1 MTADSPVLSLLPKEM
16 LQICTSHVTFEQQI
30 IETCATVSISICAMG
45 GRTMNTAVSR
55 DPFQRIWDQFIDEGL
70 LKGSELSPA
79 VALSWQRCRQRSLNP
94 RRPPRVPTQPSTL
107 PLGSQEQL
115 VLVRPAM
122 EDLHQFVEG
131 SGCVV
136 AFANAEGT
144 LLDIFG
150 DTHTAQEL
158 AEIGFVP
165 GASWT
170 EEAVGTNAIALAL
183 SDAFPI
189 QVRGAA
195 HYCAYLH
202 PYCGSAAPMYNSLGH
217 ALGALAIFGRS
228 EDCHPHTLGMVTAA
242 AQAVTNQL
250 QMDVWLTSAN
260 ELLSELTTILQ
271 TLSEGIMLL
280 QPDGTI
286 AQMNARA
293 GQFLGLSLPR
303 ATGRK
308 LSEALEIP
316 AVLATA
322 LRTGR
327 EMNDEEV
334 SFHTSQ
340 GRVVC
345 LCTLKVINASTPV
358 RELVALRQPDHA
370 GISGWQRQQPP
381 PASGGFVLTLRSIER
396 VQRLVHRMSGA
407 RARLTFAN
415 IIGESPEMIEAV
427 RLARI
432 AAGSTSNVLL
442 HGETG
447 AGKEIF
453 AQSIHNASSRADGPF
468 VAINCAA
475 IPRELITSELFGYE
489 GGSFTGADKQGRPG
503 KFELAH
509 GGTLFLDE
517 IGDMPRDLQTSLLRA
532 IESRT
537 IMRIGGQSVVPVDV
551 RIIAA
556 THKNLT
562 TEARQGNFRSDLY
575 FRLNVFTIEVPPL
588 RQRGGDIPLL
598 AQHFIQQQSRAL
610 GRPLG
615 ITPDAL
621 AALQAYPW
629 PGNVRELENSLER
642 AIYVAQRSTITLE
655 DLPEAVRLGQ
665 PPTALPLFPGNQDA
679 SAERNEPAPRLRDRR
694 QERARLKEERASA
707 EARLILETYRS
718 QGNNLERTAEAL
730 GISRTTLWRKKIR
743 YNLPLGYNT
752 LGSPE

>member
-1 MTADSPVLSLLPKEM
+1 M
-16 LQICTSHVTFEQQI
+16 LQVCIEYVTFEKQSS
-30 IETCATVSISICAMG
+30 ETFATVIVSICAMG
-45 GRTMNTAVSR
+45 GRTMNTAVSH
-55 DPFQRIWDQFIDEGL
+55 DSFQRIWEQFIDEGL
-70 LKGSELSPA
+70 LQGNDLPPA
-79 VALSWQRCRQRSLNP
+79 IALSWQRCRQRTLNP
-94 RRPPRVPTQPSTL
+94 RRPPRIPSQPPTL
-107 PLGSQEQL
+107 PAGSQEQL

-131 SGCVV
+131 SGCIV

-150 DTHTAQEL
+150 DTHTAREL

-165 GASWT
+165 GAPWT

-189 QVRGAA
+189 QIRGAA
-195 HYCAYLH
+195 HFCAYLH
-202 PYCGSAAPMYNSLGH
+202 PYCGSAAPMYNSLGQS
-217 ALGALAIFGRS
+217 LGALAIFGRC

-250 QMDVWLTSAN
+250 QMDLWLTSAN

-293 GQFLGLSLPR
+293 GQLLGLSLPR

-345 LCTLKVINASTPV
+345 LCTLKAINAGTPV
-358 RELVALRQPDHA
+358 RELVTLRQPDHA
-370 GISGWQRQQPP
+370 GISAWQRQPP
-381 PASGGFVLTLRSIER
+381 AAPASGGFVLTLRSIER

-415 IIGESPEMIEAV
+415 IIGESQEMLEAI

-432 AAGSTSNVLL
+432 AAGSASNVLL

-532 IESRT
+532 IETRT

-556 THKNLT
+556 THKDLT
-562 TEARQGNFRSDLY
+562 AEARQGNFRSDLY
-575 FRLNVFTIEVPPL
+575 FRLNVFTIEVPAL
-588 RQRGGDIPLL
+588 RQRGADIPLL

-621 AALQAYPW
+621 ATLQAYPW

-642 AIYVAQRSTITLE
+642 AIYIAQRSTIGLE
-655 DLPEAVRLGQ
+655 DLPEAVRLGL
-665 PPTALPLFPGNQDA
+665 PPTALPLLPGGQDYPL
-679 SAERNEPAPRLRDRR
+679 ERTELAPKPRDTRQDPAL
-694 QERARLKEERASA
+694 LKEERSSA

-718 QGNNLERTAEAL
+718 QGNNLERTAQAL

-743 YNLPLGYNT
+743 YNLPLGYT
-752 LGSPE
+752 LATPENY

>member
-1 MTADSPVLSLLPKEM
+1 MSKAVSLDPVLRAW
-16 LQICTSHVTFEQQI
+16 EQF
-30 IETCATVSISICAMG
+30 V
-45 GRTMNTAVSR
+45 
-55 DPFQRIWDQFIDEGL
+55 DEGL
-70 LKGSELSPA
+70 LKGDELPPA
-79 VALSWQRCRQRSLNP
+79 VALSWQRCRQRVLDP
-94 RRPPRVPTQPSTL
+94 RRPPRAPRTPSEPPAT
-107 PLGSQEQL
+107 SQEQL

-136 AFANAEGT
+136 AFATAEGT
-144 LLDIFG
+144 LLDIVG
-150 DTHTAQEL
+150 DAHTAREL
-158 AEIGFVP
+158 AEVGFVP
-165 GASWT
+165 GATWT
-170 EEAVGTNAIALAL
+170 EESVGTNAIALAL
-183 SDAFPI
+183 ADAFPI
-189 QVRGAA
+189 QISGAA
-195 HYCAYLH
+195 HFCAYLH
-202 PYCGSAAPMYNSLGH
+202 PYCGSAAPIHDSLGQ
-217 ALGALAIFGRS
+217 ALGALAIFGRC

-250 QMDVWLTSAN
+250 QMDLWLTSAN
-260 ELLSELTTILQ
+260 ELLAELTTILQ

-280 QPDGTI
+280 KPDGTI
-286 AQMNARA
+286 VQMNGRA
-293 GQFLGLSLPR
+293 GQLLGLSLPR

-327 EMNDEEV
+327 EMTDEEF

-345 LCTLKVINASTPV
+345 LCTLKAINASTPV
-358 RELVALRQPDHA
+358 RELVALRQPERA
-370 GISGWQRQQPP
+370 GSSGWQRQQPAV
-381 PASGGFVLTLRSIER
+381 PASGFVLTLRSIER

-415 IIGESPEMIEAV
+415 IIGENHHLVEAI

-447 AGKEIF
+447 TGKEIF

-532 IESRT
+532 IETRT

-556 THKNLT
+556 THKDLAE
-562 TEARQGNFRSDLY
+562 EARQGNFRFDLY

-588 RQRGGDIPLL
+588 RQREGDIPLL

-610 GRPLG
+610 ERPLA
-615 ITPDAL
+615 ISPEAL
-621 AALQAYPW
+621 AALQGYPW

-642 AIYVAQRSTITLE
+642 AIYIAQRSTISPE
-655 DLPEAVRLGQ
+655 DLPEAVRLGLAATSLPFLSSPFESQ
-665 PPTALPLFPGNQDA
+665 P
-679 SAERNEPAPRLRDRR
+679 ERNGATPEPRDRR
-694 QERARLKEERASA
+694 QERARLKEERAGA
-707 EARLILETYRS
+707 EARLILETYRAN
-718 QGNNLERTAEAL
+718 GNSLERTAQAL

-743 YNLPLGYNT
+743 YDLPLGHT
-752 LGSPE
+752 LEAK

>member
-1 MTADSPVLSLLPKEM
+1 MS
-16 LQICTSHVTFEQQI
+16 
-30 IETCATVSISICAMG
+30 
-45 GRTMNTAVSR
+45 NAVSLH
-55 DPFQRIWDQFIDEGL
+55 PLQHAWEQFVEEGL
-70 LKGSELSPA
+70 IKGDELPPA
-79 VALSWQRCRQRSLNP
+79 IALSWQRCRQRGLDP
-94 RRPPRVPTQPSTL
+94 RRPVTGAQTRQAL
-107 PLGSQEQL
+107 PASAREQL
-115 VLVRPAM
+115 TLVRPAM

-136 AFANAEGT
+136 AFANAEGL
-144 LLDIFG
+144 LLDSVG
-150 DTHTAQEL
+150 DAPIASEL
-158 AEIGFVP
+158 AHLGLTP
-165 GASWT
+165 GVSWS
-170 EEAVGTNAIALAL
+170 EEAMGTNALALAL
-183 SDAFPI
+183 ADAFPI
-189 QVRGAA
+189 QISGPAHFCAA
-195 HYCAYLH
+195 LH
-202 PYCGSAAPMYNSLGH
+202 PYCGSAAPIHDSLGQS
-217 ALGALAIFGRS
+217 LGALAIFGRS
-228 EDCHPHTLGMVTAA
+228 ADCHPHTLGMVTAA

-250 QMDVWLTSAN
+250 QMHLWLTSAN

-280 QPDGTI
+280 KADSTI
-286 AQMNARA
+286 SQMNARA
-293 GQFLGLSLPR
+293 GQLLGLSLPR
-303 ATGRK
+303 TAGRK
-308 LSEALEIP
+308 LNDALEIP

-327 EMNDEEV
+327 ELHDEEL

-345 LCTLKVINASTPV
+345 LCTLKAISKATPV
-358 RELVALRQPDHA
+358 RELVALRQPD
-370 GISGWQRQQPP
+370 QRGMPAWQQPQLP
-381 PASGGFVLTLRSIER
+381 TAVGAADGFVLTLRSIER

-415 IIGESPEMIEAV
+415 IIGESRPLVEAI

-432 AAGSTSNVLL
+432 AAGSSSNVLL

-447 AGKEIF
+447 VGKEIF
-453 AQSIHNASSRADGPF
+453 AQSIHNASARADGPF

-532 IESRT
+532 IETRT

-556 THKNLT
+556 THKDLT
-562 TEARQGNFRSDLY
+562 EEARQGNFRSDLY
-575 FRLNVFTIEVPPL
+575 FRLNVFTIDVPAL
-588 RQRGGDIPLL
+588 RQREGDIPLL

-615 ITPDAL
+615 ITPEAL
-621 AALQAYPW
+621 AALEAYPW

-642 AIYVAQRSTITLE
+642 AIYIAQRAMITLE
-655 DLPEAVRLGQ
+655 DLPEAVRTGLGRIPLPLITGSHESQ
-665 PPTALPLFPGNQDA
+665 AEAREHALPPV
-679 SAERNEPAPRLRDRR
+679 ERQAA
-694 QERARLKEERASA
+694 RARLKEERASA
-707 EARLILETYRS
+707 EAELILKTYRS
-718 QGNNLERTAEAL
+718 VGGSLERTAQAL
-730 GISRTTLWRKKIR
+730 GVSRTTLWRKKIR
-743 YNLPLGYNT
+743 YDLPIGHSVLERPG
-752 LGSPE
+752 

>member
-1 MTADSPVLSLLPKEM
+1 M
-16 LQICTSHVTFEQQI
+16 
-30 IETCATVSISICAMG
+30 
-45 GRTMNTAVSR
+45 RNAVSL
-55 DPFQRIWDQFIDEGL
+55 DPLQHAWEQFIEEGL
-70 LKGSELSPA
+70 LKGDELPPA
-79 VALSWQRCRQRSLNP
+79 IALSWQRCRRRGLDPHRHVAMPPARQSLP
-94 RRPPRVPTQPSTL
+94 ASAH
-107 PLGSQEQL
+107 EQL
-115 VLVRPAM
+115 TLVRPAM

-136 AFANAEGT
+136 AFANAEGIV
-144 LLDIFG
+144 LDIVG
-150 DTHTAQEL
+150 DAPIAREL
-158 AEIGFVP
+158 AHLGLTP
-165 GASWT
+165 GACWG
-170 EEAVGTNAIALAL
+170 EEALGTNALGLALA
-183 SDAFPI
+183 DAFPI
-189 QVRGAA
+189 QISGAG
-195 HYCAYLH
+195 HFCAWLH
-202 PYCGSAAPMYNSLGH
+202 PYCGSAAPIHDSLGQ
-217 ALGALAIFGRS
+217 ALGALAIFGQAT
-228 EDCHPHTLGMVTAA
+228 DCHPHSLGMVTAA

-250 QMDVWLTSAN
+250 QMNLWLTSAN
-260 ELLSELTTILQ
+260 ELLSELTVILQ

-280 QPDGTI
+280 KTDGTI
-286 AQMNARA
+286 SQMNARA
-293 GQFLGLSLPR
+293 GQLLGLSLPR
-303 ATGRK
+303 TAGRK

-327 EMNDEEV
+327 ELHDEEL

-345 LCTLKVINASTPV
+345 LCTLKSINKATPV
-358 RELVALRQPDHA
+358 RELVAMRQPDR
-370 GISGWQRQQPP
+370 GSISGWQQPQLP
-381 PASGGFVLTLRSIER
+381 PGAADGFVLTLRSIER

-415 IIGESPEMIEAV
+415 IVGESSSLVEAI

-432 AAGSTSNVLL
+432 ASGSSSNVLL

-453 AQSIHNASSRADGPF
+453 AQSIHNASARADGPF

-562 TEARQGNFRSDLY
+562 EEARQGNFRSDLY
-575 FRLNVFTIEVPPL
+575 FRLNVFTIDVPPL
-588 RQRGGDIPLL
+588 RQRQSDIPLL

-615 ITPDAL
+615 ITPEAL
-621 AALQAYPW
+621 AALEAYPW

-642 AIYVAQRSTITLE
+642 AIYMAQRSMITLE
-655 DLPEAVRLGQ
+655 DLPEAVRSGLGRI
-665 PPTALPLFPGNQDA
+665 PLPLISNSYEGQADTK
-679 SAERNEPAPRLRDRR
+679 ERRPAHSDTHT
-694 QERARLKEERASA
+694 RARLKDERASA
-707 EARLILETYRS
+707 EAELILKTYRS
-718 QGNNLERTAEAL
+718 VGGSLERTAQAL
-730 GISRTTLWRKKIR
+730 GVSRTTLWRKKIR
-743 YNLPLGYNT
+743 YDLPIGHT
-752 LGSPE
+752 VAER

>member
-1 MTADSPVLSLLPKEM
+1 
-16 LQICTSHVTFEQQI
+16 
-30 IETCATVSISICAMG
+30 
-45 GRTMNTAVSR
+45 MNTAVSL
-55 DPFQRIWDQFIDEGL
+55 DPVLSAWEQFVDEGL
-70 LKGSELSPA
+70 LKGDVLPPA
-79 VALSWQRCRQRSLNP
+79 VALSWQRCRQRGLDP
-94 RRPPRVPTQPSTL
+94 HRPARIPTPST
-107 PLGSQEQL
+107 PPAASREQL

-144 LLDIFG
+144 LLDIVG
-150 DTHTAQEL
+150 DTPTVREL

-165 GASWT
+165 GMAWT
-170 EEAVGTNAIALAL
+170 EEGTGTNAIALAQA
-183 SDAFPI
+183 DAFPI
-189 QVRGAA
+189 QIRGAA
-195 HYCAYLH
+195 HFCAYLH
-202 PYCGSAAPMYNSLGH
+202 PYCGSAAPIHDSLGQ
-217 ALGALAIFGRS
+217 ALGALAIFGRC

-250 QMDVWLTSAN
+250 QMDLWLTSAN

-280 QPDGTI
+280 KSDGTI
-286 AQMNARA
+286 AQMNGRA
-293 GQFLGLSLPR
+293 GQLLGLSLPR

-327 EMNDEEV
+327 EMTDEEF
-334 SFHTSQ
+334 SFHTSR

-345 LCTLKVINASTPV
+345 LCTLKAINASTPV
-358 RELVALRQPDHA
+358 RELVAMRQPERA
-370 GISGWQRQQPP
+370 GISSWQRQQPAV
-381 PASGGFVLTLRSIER
+381 PASGFVLTLRSIER

-407 RARLTFAN
+407 RARLTFAH
-415 IIGESPEMIEAV
+415 IIGESHQLVEAI

-447 AGKEIF
+447 TGKEIF

-532 IESRT
+532 IETRT

-556 THKNLT
+556 THKDLAE
-562 TEARQGNFRSDLY
+562 EARQGNFRFDLY

-588 RQRGGDIPLL
+588 RQREGDIPLL

-610 GRPLG
+610 ERPLG
-615 ITPDAL
+615 ITPEAL

-642 AIYVAQRSTITLE
+642 AIYIAQRSTISLE
-655 DLPEAVRLGQ
+655 DLPEAVRLGLAATLPAFFSGSFESQSERGVPSQ
-665 PPTALPLFPGNQDA
+665 PLNG
-679 SAERNEPAPRLRDRR
+679 R
-694 QERARLKEERASA
+694 QERARLKEERAHS

-718 QGNNLERTAEAL
+718 NGNSLERTAQAL

-743 YNLPLGYNT
+743 YDLPMGYT
-752 LGSPE
+752 LQKP

>member
-1 MTADSPVLSLLPKEM
+1 MS
-16 LQICTSHVTFEQQI
+16 
-30 IETCATVSISICAMG
+30 
-45 GRTMNTAVSR
+45 NAVSLYSL
-55 DPFQRIWDQFIDEGL
+55 QRAWEQFIEEGL
-70 LKGSELSPA
+70 LKGDELPPA
-79 VALSWQRCRQRSLNP
+79 VALSWQRCRRRGLDP
-94 RRPPRVPTQPSTL
+94 RRPARAAPARKTL
-107 PLGSQEQL
+107 PASAHEQL
-115 VLVRPAM
+115 TLVRPAM

-136 AFANAEGT
+136 AFANAEGV
-144 LLDIFG
+144 LLDSVG
-150 DTHTAQEL
+150 DAPIASEL
-158 AEIGFVP
+158 AALGLVP
-165 GASWT
+165 GASWG
-170 EEAVGTNAIALAL
+170 EEAMGTNALALAL
-183 SDAFPI
+183 ADAFPI
-189 QVRGAA
+189 QISGPA
-195 HYCAYLH
+195 HFCAFLH
-202 PYCGSAAPMYNSLGH
+202 PYCGSAAPIHDSLGQS
-217 ALGALAIFGRS
+217 LGALAIFGRCA
-228 EDCHPHTLGMVTAA
+228 DCHPHTLGMVTAA

-250 QMDVWLTSAN
+250 QMHLWLTSAN

-280 QPDGTI
+280 KADGTI
-286 AQMNARA
+286 SQMNARA
-293 GQFLGLSLPR
+293 GQLLGLSLPR
-303 ATGRK
+303 TAGRK

-316 AVLATA
+316 AILATA

-327 EMNDEEV
+327 EMNDEEL

-345 LCTLKVINASTPV
+345 LCTLKAISKATPV
-358 RELVALRQPDHA
+358 RELVAMRQPDR
-370 GISGWQRQQPP
+370 GSMSGWQQPQL
-381 PASGGFVLTLRSIER
+381 PAADGFVLTLRSIER

-415 IIGESPEMIEAV
+415 IVGESRPLVEAIRV
-427 RLARI
+427 ARI
-432 AAGSTSNVLL
+432 AAGSSSNVLL

-447 AGKEIF
+447 VGKEIF
-453 AQSIHNASSRADGPF
+453 AQSIHNASARADGPF

-532 IESRT
+532 IETRT

-556 THKNLT
+556 THKDLT
-562 TEARQGNFRSDLY
+562 EEARQGNFRSDLY

-588 RQRGGDIPLL
+588 RQREGDIPLL
-598 AQHFIQQQSRAL
+598 AQHFIQRQSREL

-615 ITPDAL
+615 ITPEAL
-621 AALQAYPW
+621 AALEAYPW

-642 AIYVAQRSTITLE
+642 AIYIAQRAMIALE
-655 DLPEAVRLGQ
+655 DLPEAVRTGLERI
-665 PPTALPLFPGNQDA
+665 PLPLIPGSYENHADNKEQA
-679 SAERNEPAPRLRDRR
+679 RTRAHSHAA
-694 QERARLKEERASA
+694 RARLKEERASA
-707 EARLILETYRS
+707 EAELILKTYRS
-718 QGNNLERTAEAL
+718 AGGSLERTAQAL

-743 YNLPLGYNT
+743 YDLPIGHSVL
-752 LGSPE
+752 ERQE

>member
-1 MTADSPVLSLLPKEM
+1 MSLQP
-16 LQICTSHVTFEQQI
+16 LQRAWEQFV
-30 IETCATVSISICAMG
+30 E
-45 GRTMNTAVSR
+45 
-55 DPFQRIWDQFIDEGL
+55 EGV
-70 LKGSELSPA
+70 LKGDELPPA
-79 VALSWQRCRQRSLNP
+79 VALSWQRCRRRGLDPHRHAHSL
-94 RRPPRVPTQPSTL
+94 RPPPAL
-107 PLGSQEQL
+107 PASAHEHLA
-115 VLVRPAM
+115 LVRPAM

-136 AFANAEGT
+136 VFANADGVV
-144 LLDIFG
+144 LDSVG
-150 DTHTAQEL
+150 DAPIAGEL
-158 AEIGFVP
+158 ANLGLTP
-165 GASWT
+165 GASWS
-170 EEAVGTNAIALAL
+170 EEAMGTNALALAL
-183 SDAFPI
+183 ADAFPI
-189 QVRGAA
+189 QISGPAHFCAA
-195 HYCAYLH
+195 LH
-202 PYCGSAAPMYNSLGH
+202 PYCGSAAPIHDSLGQS
-217 ALGALAIFGRS
+217 LGALAIFGRCA
-228 EDCHPHTLGMVTAA
+228 DCHPHTLGMVTAA

-250 QMDVWLTSAN
+250 QMQLWLTSAN

-280 QPDGTI
+280 KADGTI
-286 AQMNARA
+286 SQMNARA
-293 GQFLGLSLPR
+293 GQLLGLSLPR
-303 ATGRK
+303 TAGRK

-316 AVLATA
+316 AVLAQA

-327 EMNDEEV
+327 EMNDEEL

-345 LCTLKVINASTPV
+345 LCTLKVISKAIPV
-358 RELVALRQPDHA
+358 RELVAMRQPDGKGMTSWPQA
-370 GISGWQRQQPP
+370 PVL
-381 PASGGFVLTLRSIER
+381 ASGAADGFVLTLRSIER

-415 IIGESPEMIEAV
+415 IVGESRPLVEAI

-432 AAGSTSNVLL
+432 AAGSSSNVLL

-447 AGKEIF
+447 VGKEIF
-453 AQSIHNASSRADGPF
+453 AQSIHNASARVDGPF

-532 IESRT
+532 IETRT

-556 THKNLT
+556 THKDLT
-562 TEARQGNFRSDLY
+562 EEARQGNFRSDLY
-575 FRLNVFTIEVPPL
+575 FRLNVFTIDVPAL
-588 RQRGGDIPLL
+588 RQREGDIPLL

-615 ITPDAL
+615 ITPEAL
-621 AALQAYPW
+621 AALAAYPW

-642 AIYVAQRSTITLE
+642 AIYIAQRAMITLE
-655 DLPEAVRLGQ
+655 DLPEAVRMGLVRM
-665 PPTALPLFPGNQDA
+665 PLPLIASSHEGQADA
-679 SAERNEPAPRLRDRR
+679 KEYAGTHVDRH

-707 EARLILETYRS
+707 EAELILQTYRS
-718 QGNNLERTAEAL
+718 TGGSLERTAQAL
-730 GISRTTLWRKKIR
+730 GISRTTLWRKKVR
-743 YNLPLGYNT
+743 YDLPIGHSVLT
-752 LGSPE
+752 RPD